1 MERLLARQ
9 PELLDRRD
17 DEGYT
22 PLHLAVIA
30 GNRPV
35 IKLLL
40 KLGAKV
46 NIVDN
51 ESHSPLH
58 WAIGNND
65 VSNIFFCVI

>member
-1 MERLLARQ
+1 MCGLLALQ

-30 GNRPV
+30 GNRSV

-46 NIVDN
+46 NIVEND
-51 ESHSPLH
+51 SHLLPQ
-58 WAIGNND
+58 WTIGKLLF
-65 VSNIFFCVI
+65 SVI

>member
-1 MERLLARQ
+1 MCGLLALQ

-46 NIVDN
+46 NMVEND
-51 ESHSPLH
+51 SHLLPQ
-58 WAIGNND
+58 WTIGK
-65 VSNIFFCVI
+65 FFFSVI

>member
-1 MERLLARQ
+1 MCGLLALQ

-30 GNRPV
+30 GNRSV

-46 NIVDN
+46 NIVEND
-51 ESHSPLH
+51 SHLLPQWTIVCGEL
-58 WAIGNND
+58 
-65 VSNIFFCVI
+65 